1 MKKNISINLFG
12 TLYAIDEDAY
22 NLLERYLDSMKSYFS
37 RQDGGEEIADDIEH
51 RVAELLW
58 QEKEKGCEAVNIDM
72 IKEIIGKIGD
82 PQQIDGGESDNHE
95 ADSQSADN
103 NGENNGNQ
111 AFTANGGSNRGEYDR
126 TEQNGTQQDN
136 IFNNIRKGIKER
148 RLYRDMNDKML
159 GGVCSGL
166 ARYMGGDVT
175 LWRLGVVAASIVLWW
190 STDIWWVP
198 GLLGWIVPLAYLTLC
213 FVVPV
218 ARTPEDYLRM
228 RGEEVSP
235 ENINE
240 QILRESNVNQ
250 QRMYDQQ
257 APNNG
262 SGCLKALLIVGVII
276 ILFPLFAAL
285 ISLLFASSIF
295 SGFMSSGLLGS
306 MFGDNAEAMF
316 FGNLFSNMQGLLW
329 VTLLCLIL
337 LCIIPLIFIIR
348 AISGK
353 KISGASMIIWGLV
366 WLAILLGGT
375 FFFSKNV
382 GEIGSDAIGMNK
394 SEWGWHFGP
403 FSYTKTVTIS
413 DEPDTLALDTAC
425 MVPLEPIIDSV
436 ATIEEEPTTTIQTI
450 HAQKVLRKVSPATL
464 RRLEEK
470 GVDKKVLTRIR
481 KYGVSNEEL
490 MRLKRK
496 YRMRE

>member
-37 RQDGGEEIADDIEH
+37 RQEGGEEIADDIEH

-82 PQQIDGGESDNHE
+82 PQQIDGGEE
-95 ADSQSADN
+95 AVAQQTET
-103 NGENNGNQ
+103 ENATAGGN
-111 AFTANGGSNRGEYDR
+111 AFTGNNYDTSSDSSTSN
-126 TEQNGTQQDN
+126 TNGTNQN
-136 IFNNIRKGIKER
+136 IFENIRQGIKEK
-148 RLYRDMNDKML
+148 RLYRDVQYKML
-159 GGVCSGL
+159 GGVCSGFSQ
-166 ARYMGGDVT
+166 YFGGDVT
-175 LWRLGVVAASIVLWW
+175 IWRLGVVLASILLWW

-198 GLLGWIVPLAYLTLC
+198 GLLGWIVPLAYFTLC

-218 ARTPEDYLRM
+218 AKTPEDYLRM
-228 RGEEVSP
+228 RGKEVSP

-240 QILRESNVNQ
+240 QILRESDTNQ
-250 QRMYDQQ
+250 QRMYAQQ
-257 APNNG
+257 TPNNG
-262 SGCLKALLIVGVII
+262 SGCLKALLIVGVIV

-285 ISLLFASSIF
+285 ISLLFASSLF
-295 SGFMSSGLLGS
+295 SGLMSSGL
-306 MFGDNAEAMF
+306 FGTIFDNNAEAMF
-316 FGNLFSNMQGLLW
+316 FGNLFSNMQGLMW

-353 KISGASMIIWGLV
+353 KISVASIIIWGLV

-375 FFFSKNV
+375 FFFSKNL
-382 GEIGSDAIGMNK
+382 GAIGSDAINK
-394 SEWGWHFGP
+394 DRTEWGWHFGP
-403 FSYTKTVTIS
+403 FSYTKTITIN

-436 ATIEEEPTTTIQTI
+436 ATEEEHTTTIQTI
-450 HAQKVLRKVSPATL
+450 HAPKVLRKVSPATL

-470 GVDKKVLTRIR
+470 GVDKKVVYRIR

-496 YRMRE
+496 YHIEIKL